1 MSVSYELINGPPA
14 AYKKSEDLTSKNGLL
29 RQPLKKMME
38 HAL

>member
-14 AYKKSEDLTSKNGLL
+14 ACKKSEDLISTNVLL
-29 RQPLKKMME
+29 RQPLTKRLE